1 METEIYWCFAN
12 KLADG
17 LSDRRLLS
25 SEKRSVIDDLI
36 RAQAL
41 ELWEINDE
49 ILCLKLLSQE
59 TIQVAVDYAH
69 SSSVVPKPLR
79 EHDYKESGTDYTWM
93 YQLTPAPPRLDDFND
108 YFVCAIKAK
117 DSTYF
122 SHFLHHYETVL
133 NAMAHRFLDF
143 YYLPQNLL
151 ADLKQTF
158 ALTLWEQFL
167 KYDAENAIPLLQI
180 AHPIVKKQW
189 HTMVA
194 RKVGALTM
202 PEKVYAVW
210 RKVAAISN
218 KCRQEGF
225 SKSEREARIYAA
237 FPERYHRAVKRA
249 LTMLATWR
257 EPMPLVTG
265 AEPELNH
272 GDEGS
277 IADANAEPID
287 AGLWR
292 EEVFKAFKIAFR
304 ALSWK
309 EKELFGKINGID
321 PDTMELIEPTDRET
335 LAMTHNYADE
345 SGVRK
350 AELEITIKLTAE
362 LCEIGFADAV
372 SVKKISPPEGYPKAK
387 HLIYYNYFPM
397 CGKAGGLMVV
407 NTKVSSVTSG
417 FRVLRVAE
425 DDTMNSHRY
434 ALLAAKGL
442 EKERRQAAD
451 GKLPARLLVA
461 RYAHTRTE
469 HGTPMQLAKRWA
481 TTTTNESKQEI
492 GGK

>member
-1 METEIYWCFAN
+1 MEDELYFRFAR

-17 LSDRRLLS
+17 LSDRRL
-25 SEKRSVIDDLI
+25 RTARMRGVIDYLI
-36 RAQAL
+36 RMRVL

-49 ILCLKLLSQE
+49 ILCLTLFSQE
-59 TIQVAVDYAH
+59 TVQAAVEYAH
-69 SSSVVPKPLR
+69 STVLAPKPLR
-79 EHDYKESGTDYTWM
+79 EQDYTWM
-93 YQLTPAPPRLDDFND
+93 YQLTPEPPRLGDFND
-108 YFVCAIKAK
+108 YFICAIMEK
-117 DSTYF
+117 DSAYF
-122 SHFLHHYETVL
+122 LRFLHHYESVL
-133 NAMAHRFLDF
+133 NAMARRFLDF
-143 YYLPQNLL
+143 YFLPQDLF

-158 ALTLWEQFL
+158 VLTLWEQFL

-194 RKVGALTM
+194 RKIGALTM

-218 KCRQEGF
+218 KCRQEGL
-225 SKSEREARIYAA
+225 SQGEREARVYAA
-237 FPERYHRAVKRA
+237 FPESCHRAVKRA
-249 LTMLATWR
+249 LAMLATWR

-265 AEPELNH
+265 GESETDQGCEAVCACEE
-272 GDEGS
+272 S

-350 AELEITIKLTAE
+350 AELEITVKLAAE
-362 LCEIGFADAV
+362 LCKIGFADAV

-387 HLIYYNYFPM
+387 HLIYYNYFPL
-397 CGKAGGLMVV
+397 CGKEGGLMVV
-407 NTKVSSVTSG
+407 NTKASTVTSG

-425 DDTMNSHRY
+425 DDTMNSRRY
-434 ALLAAKGL
+434 AMLAAKGL
-442 EKERRQAAD
+442 ERERKESAD

-461 RYAHTRTE
+461 RHAHTRTDY
-469 HGTPMQLAKRWA
+469 GTPMQLAKRWSA
-481 TTTTNESKQEI
+481 VSSDENEQES